1 MFLGDD
7 GEVREVPP
15 LRGLRRAERGAMV
28 MTSLGAAGS
37 GLEDGTGPAP
47 AADAAEAE
55 AEAATEALV
64 RRLRHEDWLARR
76 HLDAA
81 ASRSAPGQAAR
92 GGPGPNEHRCKVR
105 IQAQNQRVAEPAR
118 QVELARGIVKAGL
131 AQSARFSRRGARRR
145 RARGA
150 VLGAELARL
159 VGPRD

>member
-1 MFLGDD
+1 M
-7 GEVREVPP
+7 P
-15 LRGLRRAERGAMV
+15 MV

-81 ASRSAPGQAAR
+81 ASRRAPGQAAR
-92 GGPGPNEHRCKVR
+92 GPGPNEHRCKVR
-105 IQAQNQRVAEPAR
+105 IEAQNQRVAEPAR
-118 QVELARGIVKAGL
+118 QVELAGGIVKAGL

-145 RARGA
+145 RTRRERCSEPK
-150 VLGAELARL
+150 LLASSEA
-159 VGPRD
+159 